1 MIIKRIKMKQITIGD
16 KPLMQI
22 SQEDLLHIA
31 VMQGCSPCHK
41 YWNYPVVLEYDNTMF
56 SDVVIISY
64 QSTRINDERDESG
77 IITFFFN
84 VKDISFTIH
93 KDRDSRIIDF
103 LAGRRLNLDVI
114 KFLIEKGYD
123 VPIY

>member
-1 MIIKRIKMKQITIGD
+1 MKQITIGD

-31 VMQGCSPCHK
+31 VMQGCSPYHK

-56 SDVVIISY
+56 SSVVVISY
-64 QSTRINDERDESG
+64 QSTRINDERDTSS
-77 IITFFFN
+77 IIAFFFDT
-84 VKDISFTIH
+84 KDLSYTIH
-93 KDRDSRIIDF
+93 KDRDAQIIDF

>member
-1 MIIKRIKMKQITIGD
+1 MKQITIGD

-31 VMQGCSPCHK
+31 VMQGCSPYHK

-56 SDVVIISY
+56 SDTVIISY
-64 QSTRINDERDESG
+64 QSTKISDEKEKSS
-77 IITFFFN
+77 IITFFFY

-93 KDRDSRIIDF
+93 KEREAQIIDF
-103 LAGRRLNLDVI
+103 MVGRRLNLDVI